1 MWDIQRYWLVL
12 ENHYYWINWS
22 AIKYD
27 TRNICAES
35 TAIILEELWKI
46 LFPSEEIEIYV
57 IPAKEGCHQDT
68 FWLKNKDELKV
79 GAILSVIWWILI
91 LPWQISQII
100 TDNSSR
106 ELNNSQIKLNKTQ
119 EALNLLQIKKLK
131 AELNKSVPENTIT
144 DEQYQ
149 KVIASPEIKKHKN
162 RHFEQLQKDSDIN
175 KETIIVRKNDKIS
188 FQKTI
193 LRKDFLEYIEDI
205 PKTNTIRI
213 IEKIHHLTVIKSV
226 NDEEYKWLMWLFEDI
241 QWSDKFYLHMSDEE
255 FYTLHL
261 QEVFGLKSLI
271 ARVKYTLNEDQD
283 WILSIKNKEIILVY
297 QYNWNDIEK
306 MPDWETISIA
316 PLKIWND
323 TKDDFK
329 AVEKENVENKEKH
342 NDQLSIF

>member
-1 MWDIQRYWLVL
+1 MWDVQKYWIVL
-12 ENHYYWINWS
+12 ENHYYWNNWS

-57 IPAKEGCHQDT
+57 IPAKDWCHQDS
-68 FWLKNKDELKV
+68 FLIKV
-79 GAILSVIWWILI
+79 GKILNSPMIVT
-91 LPWQISQII
+91 ISWVLLTVYFASPLTQ
-100 TDNSSR
+100 SQ
-106 ELNNSQIKLNKTQ
+106 LNVNTTQLEINK
-119 EALNLLQIKKLK
+119 LQIEKLK

-205 PKTNTIRI
+205 PKTNTVRI

-261 QEVFGLKSLI
+261 QEVFGLKSII
-271 ARVKYTLNEDQD
+271 ARVKYTINEDQD
-283 WILSIKNKEIILVY
+283 WILSIKDKEIILVY
-297 QYNWNDIEK
+297 QYNWNDIQNI
-306 MPDWETISIA
+306 PDWETILIA
-316 PLKIWND
+316 PLKIWNN

-329 AVEKENVENKEKH
+329 INEKENVENKES
-342 NDQLSIF
+342 NNNQLSIF